1 MKALKI
7 VQYALM
13 LIGAAMLAGTFY
25 WVQNTYQFTQKAL
38 KAQGTVIDLIESR
51 SSSSSSTNSSSGY
64 TYAPKVQF
72 TTEQGQ
78 EITFITSSS
87 SNPPS
92 YNIDEKVE
100 VFYLADKPS
109 FAKINGY
116 FDLWGGATIL
126 GILGGVFF
134 IIGAGI
140 MLFSQLNNS
149 KKIHLTTSGEAI
161 QADFQNVELNES
173 ISVNNTHPFRILAQ
187 WVNPNT
193 SELHVFKSE
202 NIWFDPTNHIK
213 NKKIKVYI
221 QPNNPKKYHVDISFL
236 PKLAD

>member
-1 MKALKI
+1 MKTLKI

-13 LIGAAMLAGTFY
+13 LIGAIMLMGTFY
-25 WVQNTYQFTQKAL
+25 WVQNTQQFTQKAL
-38 KAQGTVIDLIESR
+38 KAEGTVIDLIESR
-51 SSSSSSTNSSSGY
+51 SSSSSSNHSSSGY

-72 TTEQGQ
+72 ATEQGQ
-78 EITFITSSS
+78 AITFITSSS

-92 YNIDEKVE
+92 YNVDEKVE
-100 VFYLADKPS
+100 VLYLADQPNA
-109 FAKINGY
+109 AKINGY

-126 GILGGVFF
+126 GILGSVFF
-134 IIGAGI
+134 AIGAGI
-140 MLFSQLNNS
+140 MLFSHFS
-149 KKIHLTTSGEAI
+149 SRKKNHLTTSGEAI

-193 SELHVFKSE
+193 AELHIFKSE
-202 NIWFDPTNHIK
+202 NIWFDPTNHIN